1 MFYAFYGESTKRQ
14 SNAVTGQLGL
24 GSKSAFAYGD
34 NFVIHS
40 YIDGVKHIHN
50 AYLDPSGLG
59 KISKLGTEKTD
70 EKNGL
75 EIVIAIKSDDI
86 DSFKETAMDF
96 YRWFNPRP
104 VIHGGSKIEDVDV
117 LYEGDGWHY
126 LSTQN
131 HSAMA
136 VMGNIAYPVDR
147 HSLNFTED
155 DGDIDDILT
164 RNLVLNFEIGDLEI
178 AASRE
183 KLQYTDYTKKNIKKK
198 LKVALKEIMA
208 SITNSFAGC
217 DTLFDAK
224 CLYGAT
230 FDYSSNLY
238 DLHRHYWQE
247 PQVER

>member
-1 MFYAFYGESTKRQ
+1 MIQQPTNTKSVTTSGIENSVTFGIKSDGLPHLFNVLRNQLYSDKELAIIREYSTNAADAHVEAGIADTPIEITLPTKLSPTFKIRDFGLALNDSEIQDVYAFYGESTKRQ

-59 KISKLGTEKTD
+59 KISKLGTENTD

-104 VIHGGSKIEDVDV
+104 IIHGGSKIEDADV
-117 LYEGDGWHY
+117 LYEGDGWSY
-126 LSTQN
+126 LGTQN

-147 HSLNFTED
+147 
-155 DGDIDDILT
+155 
-164 RNLVLNFEIGDLEI
+164 
-178 AASRE
+178 
-183 KLQYTDYTKKNIKKK
+183 
-198 LKVALKEIMA
+198 
-208 SITNSFAGC
+208 
-217 DTLFDAK
+217 TL
-224 CLYGAT
+224 
-230 FDYSSNLY
+230 
-238 DLHRHYWQE
+238 
-247 PQVER
+247 

>member
-1 MFYAFYGESTKRQ
+1 MFPS
-14 SNAVTGQLGL
+14 
-24 GSKSAFAYGD
+24 
-34 NFVIHS
+34 H
-40 YIDGVKHIHN
+40 
-50 AYLDPSGLG
+50 DPSP
-59 KISKLGTEKTD
+59 I
-70 EKNGL
+70 
-75 EIVIAIKSDDI
+75 
-86 DSFKETAMDF
+86 
-96 YRWFNPRP
+96 
-104 VIHGGSKIEDVDV
+104 IHGGSKIEDADV
-117 LYEGDGWHY
+117 LYEGDGWSY
-126 LSTQN
+126 LGTQN

-136 VMGNIAYPVDR
+136 VMGNIAYPIDR

-198 LKVALKEIMA
+198 LKVALTEIMA
-208 SITNSFAGC
+208 SITSSFAGC

-238 DLHRHYWQE
+238 DLHRVIGKNLKWKGQL
-247 PQVER
+247 VECNTFHAHGKKVSISQFTKGRTGKYRPTDKHSI